1 VELVTFAQ
9 LIGWLAKLWRYR
21 PMRRLYGA
29 GYIGAY
35 PANGSTAQSREAA
48 EAAATV
54 MDSQWSR

>member
-1 VELVTFAQ
+1 
-9 LIGWLAKLWRYR
+9 
-21 PMRRLYGA
+21 MRRLYGA